1 MDITAILKRC
11 AGLWAFQIVLHLSMT
26 LKEKVTQHI
35 NKIYCSKCNKYICG
49 NKRIDFANNKVK
61 KYISSCCKAKLI
73 IK

>member
-35 NKIYCSKCNKYICG
+35 NTRYIVANVINIY
-49 NKRIDFANNKVK
+49 VV
-61 KYISSCCKAKLI
+61 
-73 IK
+73 IKE